1 MKIKTLLSAAVLSM
15 LCASLASAFDFGFE
29 FSNKAGFEK
38 KTATDWYSDH
48 KETLWMTIPFD
59 AENANSLAIEG
70 SVYASKPAQDTKFRL
85 YANLDLFRISL
96 VPVSLPDFKLSLD
109 IGRIAT
115 ADITGFVLSQ
125 KIDGIEFHGTF
136 GFGNIDLMAG
146 YTGLL
151 NAREGV
157 TLMTTDDTLDYAT
170 EAIYA
175 LGAKRAVGKI
185 TFQFPQLVGTSDLV
199 IEGVGQYD
207 LRRYFNPAYSQ
218 VVDSMYGTV
227 SLNGPIVDSVY
238 YQLSGTWQSGNLNQ
252 SSVSY
257 SENAILASLRVDA
270 FPMDGNHLFAQ
281 FVYTPPASDF
291 FSDFLPVS
299 FYKAGTLYE
308 QGYGNLMKA
317 SAGWLFTPA
326 SFLNLDLGGNV
337 FFNSKE
343 TVGGSGL
350 YNSTEITGGATLR
363 MTSDLRFRIDSAF
376 LFPLSQAMQYQAA
389 VKAILEL

>member
-1 MKIKTLLSAAVLSM
+1 MKIKTLLAAVAVSA
-15 LCASLASAFDFGFE
+15 LCASLATAFDFGFE
-29 FSNKAGFEK
+29 LSNKAGFEN
-38 KTATDWYSDH
+38 TSAPDWYTDH
-48 KETLWMTIPFD
+48 KETLWITVPFD
-59 AENANSLAIEG
+59 AKNENSLAIEG
-70 SVYASKPAQDTKFRL
+70 SVYASKPAQGTKYRF
-85 YANLDLFRISL
+85 YADLDLFRISL

-109 IGRIAT
+109 MGRIAT

-136 GFGNIDLMAG
+136 AFGNIDLMAG

-157 TLMTTDDTLDYAT
+157 TLMTTDDTDDYAT
-170 EAIYA
+170 ESFYA
-175 LGAKRAVGKI
+175 FGAKRAVGKL
-185 TFQFPQLVGTSDLV
+185 TLQFPQLVGTSDLV

-207 LRRYFNPAYSQ
+207 MRRFVNPAYSQ
-218 VVDSMYGTV
+218 VVDTLYGTV
-227 SLNGPIVDSVY
+227 SLNGPIVDSIF
-238 YQLSGTWQSGNLNQ
+238 YQLSGTWQSGVLNQ
-252 SSVSY
+252 ASVSY

-270 FPMDGNHLFAQ
+270 FPMEGNHLFAQ
-281 FVYTPPASDF
+281 FIYTPPQSDL

-317 SAGWLFTPA
+317 SAGWFFTPA

-343 TVGGSGL
+343 TSVGSGL
-350 YNSTEITGGATLR
+350 YNGTEITGGATLR
-363 MTSDLRFRIDSAF
+363 LTSDLRFRIDSAF
-376 LFPLSQAMQYQAA
+376 LFSLSQAMQYQAA